1 MRFWIHILF
10 LLTFA
15 TAESTPNDLILT
27 QISNNKY
34 ALKAVVANLNIAISA
49 HLTADPDWVKM

>member
-10 LLTFA
+10 LLTIA
-15 TAESTPNDLILT
+15 TAEKADNNLILT
-27 QISNNKY
+27 QVSDNKY

-49 HLTADPDWVKM
+49 HLTTDPDWIKM